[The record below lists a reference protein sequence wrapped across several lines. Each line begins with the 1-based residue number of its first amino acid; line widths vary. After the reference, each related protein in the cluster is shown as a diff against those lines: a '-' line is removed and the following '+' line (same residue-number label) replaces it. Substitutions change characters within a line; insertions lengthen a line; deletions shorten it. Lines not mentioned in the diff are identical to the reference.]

1 MQNKTIKLGESDIE
15 LLQRKASEECCS
27 ASEVMRRALREYCG
41 GDTAGGAGD
50 APSWVVDLLR
60 DEIAELRRQLDQSQ
74 QLQLHQLAAF
84 QRALPA
90 GKAKKAGK
98 KAKKGKKARKG
109 MER

>member
-41 GDTAGGAGD
+41 GDTAGD

-60 DEIAELRRQLDQSQ
+60 QEIAELRRQLDQSQ

-84 QRALPA
+84 QRALPEGKA
-90 GKAKKAGK
+90 GKAKKAK
-98 KAKKGKKARKG
+98 KKKSKR
-109 MER
+109 